1 MREGVDRT
9 KRLFESLIYCLMCVI
24 IVLMLIAAAVWLA
37 GMICILL
44 GG

>member
-24 IVLMLIAAAVWLA
+24 IVLAMMAVSLWLA
-37 GMICILL
+37 RLIRMLL
-44 GG
+44 F